1 MFSYAKSLNKVETLQ
16 ERALRFPYNDYNSPL
31 EEILKKSRKVCMEV
45 NRLRH
50 LCREIYKTINNI
62 NPSFMKQI
70 FQLRKTKRTV
80 RNQCKLKL
88 SVPKVSLV
96 SYGEKS
102 LRY

>member
-1 MFSYAKSLNKVETLQ
+1 MFSYAKSLKKVETLQ

-45 NRLRH
+45 NRLRY
-50 LCREIYKTINNI
+50 LCREIYKIINNI

-70 FQLRKTKRTV
+70 FQLRKAKRTV

>member
-1 MFSYAKSLNKVETLQ
+1 MFSHAKSLKKVETLQ
-16 ERALRFPYNDYNSPL
+16 EKALRFPSNDYNSPS

-45 NRLRH
+45 NRLTYF
-50 LCREIYKTINNI
+50 CREIYKTINNI
-62 NPSFMKQI
+62 NPRFMKQI
-70 FQLRKTKRTV
+70 FQLRETKRTV

-88 SVPKVSLV
+88 SVPKVNQI